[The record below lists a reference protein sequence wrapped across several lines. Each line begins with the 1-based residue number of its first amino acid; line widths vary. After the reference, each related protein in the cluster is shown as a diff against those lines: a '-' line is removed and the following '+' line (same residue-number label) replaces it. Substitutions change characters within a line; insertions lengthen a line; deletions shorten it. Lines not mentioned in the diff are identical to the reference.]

1 MACRIPSFD
10 AAVDCWGGRV
20 IAKPEELIPAQPVAP
35 IDYTKD
41 LDCPMLGLFGNE
53 DVSPSPADVDAIEAE
68 LKKQGKVYEFHRY
81 DNAGHGFFAVDKPNY
96 RQHAAVDGWERV
108 LCLV

>member
-1 MACRIPSFD
+1 
-10 AAVDCWGGRV
+10 
-20 IAKPEELIPAQPVAP
+20 
-35 IDYTKD
+35 
-41 LDCPMLGLFGNE
+41 MLGLFGNE

-108 LCLV
+108 FAWYEKYLQSPVRETAGVR